1 MSPQEN
7 CTRANLTPA
16 GMARGSGMGVEEQRL
31 LLAEAVQAEG
41 RTPAGRK
48 MKKSFSSLLSGEE
61 ELTGED
67 AGNTEEFSGFLF

>member
-1 MSPQEN
+1 
-7 CTRANLTPA
+7 
-16 GMARGSGMGVEEQRL
+16 MGVEEQRL

-67 AGNTEEFSGFLF
+67 AGNTEEFGAFLF